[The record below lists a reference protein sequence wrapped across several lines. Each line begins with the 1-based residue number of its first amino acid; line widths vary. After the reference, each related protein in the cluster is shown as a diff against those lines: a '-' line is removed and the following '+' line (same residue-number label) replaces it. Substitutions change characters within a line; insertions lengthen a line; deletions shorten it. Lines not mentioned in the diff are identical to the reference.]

1 MPLPTAP
8 LYAINVVR
16 RTRDRP
22 CRYVANIVED
32 TVDWYVKLDSVN
44 FLDVNNILLPTC
56 LSTAWWLAIGWMC
69 GTKFTVNVVTL
80 DLRSSLTLYL
90 PVLL

>member
-1 MPLPTAP
+1 MA
-8 LYAINVVR
+8 R
-16 RTRDRP
+16 RTRDKP
-22 CRYVANIVED
+22 YRYVVNVVED
-32 TVDWYVKLDSVN
+32 KVDWHVKLDSAN

-69 GTKFTVNVVTL
+69 GTKFAVNVVTL
-80 DLRSSLTLYL
+80 DLRSSLTLCL